1 MKLKKTVLITG
12 ASSGIGYELSL
23 IFAQNGYNLIL
34 TARNKKKLNNLSQ
47 LIKEKY
53 GVMTKVIIKDLS
65 SQTSAKEI
73 FEELKKAKL
82 KIDILVNNA
91 GFGIHGPFIKTSS
104 TKESEMMQV
113 NMASLTELTKLILP
127 MMIKNKSGK
136 ILNVAS
142 VAAFLPG
149 PLMSIYYASKA
160 FVLSFSLALSKEIKK
175 HGISVS
181 VLCPGPTKTGFEKTA
196 KATDSILFR
205 FLTKDPEFV
214 ARSAYKGLMKKR
226 KIIIPGVFNKL
237 NARLAPLLPKTLI
250 LSIVNYMQRTKK

>member
-34 TARNKKKLNNLSQ
+34 TARNKKRLNNLSQ
-47 LIKEKY
+47 LIKNKY
-53 GVMTKVIIKDLS
+53 GVTTTVIIKDLS

-73 FEELKKAKL
+73 FEELKMQ
-82 KIDILVNNA
+82 IDILVNNA
-91 GFGIHGPFIKTSS
+91 GFGIHGPFIKTNN
-104 TKESEMMQV
+104 ENEMMQV
-113 NMASLTELTKLILP
+113 NMISLTGLTKLILP

-196 KATDSILFR
+196 KMTDSILFR
-205 FLTKDPEFV
+205 CLTKDPEFV